1 MLRAGLVNPDDLVQT
16 RPSCITGLMPDRFPG
31 PQKRQGSH
39 KPVAFVLEMPG
50 AGVGGGEVAFAVAAV
65 GVFVVHR
72 GPQVFFHVV
81 DTVERYPAK
90 TDVPTAQLVLAAVP
104 VQPSGP
110 FCGLV
115 VSAEIAVFFAVGSDA
130 VLMQSFFG
138 IEFKGCL
145 GFGAVETEDVVFR
158 IIFVMLALTLRG
170 EVAFAFEARPSV
182 LIVVGTGLVL
192 FAVHG
197 WMFRPALLIARI
209 FRGYAVEEDVTLG
222 DIVFAVKE
230 PDR

>member
-16 RPSCITGLMPDRFPG
+16 RPSCVIGLMPGRFPG
-31 PQKRQGSH
+31 PEKRQGSH

-50 AGVGGGEVAFAVAAV
+50 AGVGGGEVAFAITTV

-72 GPQVFFHVV
+72 GPQVFSHVV
-81 DTVERYPAK
+81 DTVERQPAK
-90 TDVPTAQLVLAAVP
+90 ADVPTAQLVLAAVP

-115 VSAEIAVFFAVGSDA
+115 VSAEIAVFFAMGSDA
-130 VLMQSFFG
+130 VLMQGFFG

-158 IIFVMLALTLRG
+158 VVFLMLLLALRG

-182 LIVVGTGLVL
+182 LIVVGTRLVL

-197 WMFRPALLIARI
+197 WMFRPTVLIARL
-209 FRGYAVEEDVTLG
+209 FRGYAVEEDVTLR
-222 DIVFAVKE
+222 DIIFSLRE